1 MKNLYTPN
9 KPSCAPGGHLSGT
22 AACVARVR
30 RVGMLNNAE
39 STTGRFSLSSRQIDT
54 LKPGRNQRL
63 VAGEER

>member
-1 MKNLYTPN
+1 MKNLYNPK
-9 KPSCAPGGHLSGT
+9 KPSCAPGGHLRET
-22 AACVARVR
+22 AACVGRVR
-30 RVGMLNNAE
+30 RVGMLNIAG